1 MELKA
6 QWAMM
11 ELKASKVSL
20 EHKAQLA
27 HKA

>member
-20 EHKAQLA
+20 EHKELQV